1 MSTATFKVRGKLDG
15 AGGDKD
21 GTLTINRETGVVI
34 VRPKGR
40 RATYETT
47 LGKIATY
54 VCLNG
59 FRNESSKSED
69 GEG

>member
-1 MSTATFKVRGKLDG
+1 MSTATFKVKGRLDG
-15 AGGDKD
+15 AGGDKE

-47 LGKIATY
+47 LGRIATY

-59 FRNESSKSED
+59 FRNEGKATD
-69 GEG
+69 EG